1 MNKSPKEIGGSFIE
15 DKRCFF
21 NNLYFQWKGRLTPI
35 KSNLNGGLPV
45 GFN

>member
-35 KSNLNGGLPV
+35 KRNFGFCSKVLLN
-45 GFN
+45 